1 MVRSALLRASP
12 DDASHRSEN
21 HEAKDRAS
29 SFETRAKSAL
39 LRIRGVFRTQFA
51 SSSECSDPLS

>member
-21 HEAKDRAS
+21 HEAKVGAS
-29 SFETRAKSAL
+29 SFETPGFTRL
-39 LRIRGVFRTQFA
+39 LQDEET
-51 SSSECSDPLS
+51 E